1 MDGRGDSFSCELY
14 ASGELQTTRETFNRT
29 VNNAKA
35 HGVSLVT
42 PFLWLGGGSRRVVA
56 SYGGRFNDD
65 RWNYELIDSW
75 MLGLEINQDY
85 YGRYP
90 ARFSQWGAAKRVAFY
105 PSMFGDPASASS
117 PIQVLR
123 GRAF

>member
-1 MDGRGDSFSCELY
+1 M
-14 ASGELQTTRETFNRT
+14 
-29 VNNAKA
+29 
-35 HGVSLVT
+35 SLVT

-105 PSMFGDPASASS
+105 PSMFGDPSSASS

-123 GRAF
+123 GRAFWPLGCFFGNVKPCRQVTPCGNCSVRLQHFIACA